1 MKTYEEVR
9 SVAKDGDIVFLTVNR
24 RDYLSRLTSWFTTSP
39 FTHAAF
45 VFWYNERLLMVEST
59 THGGIR
65 IVLASTYSDRTWDIL
80 PAVKPWMDIET
91 TALARS
97 GTAKYGWVSATY
109 IGIREWMFKHC
120 GVKLPVNRNNR
131 NKACSEFVCEVLG
144 VDDTDVSPGHLH
156 DLITSGMLL

>member
-80 PAVKPWMDIET
+80 PAVKPWAT
-91 TALARS
+91 SKQQRWLAVAQQSMAGSAQHTLASES
-97 GTAKYGWVSATY
+97 G
-109 IGIREWMFKHC
+109 
-120 GVKLPVNRNNR
+120 
-131 NKACSEFVCEVLG
+131 CSNTVA
-144 VDDTDVSPGHLH
+144 
-156 DLITSGMLL
+156 